1 MKTKKET
8 SKKVIKKTTKKV
20 APKKK
25 ETSKVRTVS
34 LIKKSPKE
42 TKTATPKKRVIQAG
56 KQKAKTIA
64 ASKKSESVARRNR
77 IIAYRAK
84 RLLYMVL
91 SITLGAL
98 IASFVLGFVELIYLK
113 SIFRMGA
120 VPVTHSF
127 LGMQLFVEPIF
138 FVLIFGAGVFSG
150 VWLGFWGWRVVY
162 IEKRHRMFQKK

>member
-1 MKTKKET
+1 MKIKKET
-8 SKKVIKKTTKKV
+8 SKKVVKKTTKN
-20 APKKK
+20 ATPKKK
-25 ETSKVRTVS
+25 VASKVRTVS
-34 LIKKSPKE
+34 LTKRVTKE
-42 TKTATPKKRVIQAG
+42 IKTATSKKRVIQAG
-56 KQKAKTIA
+56 KQKTRTIA
-64 ASKKSESVARRNR
+64 APKKSESLARRNR

-91 SITLGAL
+91 SVTLGAL
-98 IASFVLGFVELIYLK
+98 IASFVLGFIELIYLK

-120 VPVTHSF
+120 IPVTHSF

-138 FVLIFGAGVFSG
+138 FVLIFGLGVALG